1 MTTVAPACWDD
12 TSEAAHSYH
21 TEMLLLSYCSFWLI
35 LFWSKVLLSLL
46 RPGASYNISWL
57 LCVTL
62 RLDDSALPSHT
73 HNDPQTHTPPTW
85 GKKKEKNEK
94 AVINQLRERMWPRV
108 TS

>member
-73 HNDPQTHTPPTW
+73 HNDPHTRHPH
-85 GKKKEKNEK
+85 GVKKAK
-94 AVINQLRERMWPRV
+94 RMKRR
-108 TS
+108 